1 MPISKQNFVST
12 HLLSYFFLII
22 TKILRSLK
30 KIYFCI
36 GLIGKLFTFAG
47 KNIGSRWE
55 SGSN

>member
-12 HLLSYFFLII
+12 HLLSLII

-47 KNIGSRWE
+47 KSIGSRWE